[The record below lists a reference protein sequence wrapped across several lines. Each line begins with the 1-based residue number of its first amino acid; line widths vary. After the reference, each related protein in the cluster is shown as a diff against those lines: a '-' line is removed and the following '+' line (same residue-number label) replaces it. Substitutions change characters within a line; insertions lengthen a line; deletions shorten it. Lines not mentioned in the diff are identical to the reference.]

1 MPTRPRDTQS
11 AVAPTRPAASR
22 AFWHPQLP
30 WIPLAISLAVLIAA
44 AFAVPPVRDAAML
57 SAVSEAHLARP
68 AGYVALAPLS
78 NVLDTLTLLSARQHG
93 AVVLGLLALWAAWRG
108 ARPRCRRGWR
118 SHIASLATV
127 LAAIVTAYAAAVFL
141 PRPMAYL
148 ASHDADILRIDFHS
162 HTAASKDARQTFS
175 VERNRAW
182 HRAGGYDVVYV
193 TDHATVADT
202 ERGMANNPPAGR
214 DGVVLLQGIEATW
227 MREHVGILGAARIY
241 RGLLTPNLRNV
252 DARGLTIASA
262 VATREPVVIWN
273 HARELTN
280 RLPFASG
287 PATAGVRAIEISNG
301 APSEM
306 DRIRPTRPQLVAL
319 AERYGLALTTGS
331 DCHGW
336 GHTAP
341 NWTLMRLA
349 NWRGLDHGALAA
361 RIESVLRDRGFS
373 ATRAVERATA
383 DPGTSA
389 VALAFSV
396 VGVPWRML
404 TTLSA
409 GERLMW
415 LVWTWAIA
423 GAVLLRRRRHRVPS

>member
-1 MPTRPRDTQS
+1 MFPRKRALQ
-11 AVAPTRPAASR
+11 VAPTRPAASR
-22 AFWHPQLP
+22 AFWHARLP
-30 WIPLAISLAVLIAA
+30 WMIPLAISLAVLIAA
-44 AFAVPPVRDAAML
+44 AFAVPPVRDAATF
-57 SAVSEAHLARP
+57 SEVSEAHLARP

-78 NVLDTLTLLSARQHG
+78 NVLDTLTLLSARQHA
-93 AVVLGLLALWAAWRG
+93 AVVLGLLALWAAWRV
-108 ARPRCRRGWR
+108 ARPRRRRGWR

-162 HTAASKDARQTFS
+162 HTAASKDARQAFS

-182 HRAGGYDVVYV
+182 HRAGGYDVAYV
-193 TDHATVADT
+193 TDHATVAGAK
-202 ERGMANNPPAGR
+202 RGIANNPPAGR

-227 MREHVGILGAARIY
+227 MGEHVGILGAERTY

-252 DARGLTIASA
+252 DARGLTMASA

-280 RLPFASG
+280 KLPPASG
-287 PATAGVRAIEISNG
+287 PATVGVRAIEISNG
-301 APSEM
+301 APREM
-306 DRIRPTRPQLVAL
+306 DRIRPKRRQLVAL
-319 AERYGLALTTGS
+319 AERHGLALTTGS

-336 GHTAP
+336 GHAAP
-341 NWTLMRLA
+341 NWTLLRLT
-349 NWRGLDHGALAA
+349 NWRGLDHDALAA
-361 RIESVLRDRGFS
+361 GIERGLRDGGLG

-383 DPGTSA
+383 DPGTSP

-415 LVWTWAIA
+415 LVWTWAIT
-423 GAVLLRRRRHRVPS
+423 GAVLLRRRRRRGPS